1 MRCLMAWPSFCRG
14 VWRVSGT
21 QVESSSVKH
30 VRSICVRSI
39 RVRSISSAVYAGAR
53 ARTHFEQDVSEFIN
67 IFFERIEETMQ
78 DKVCCVLSVVC
89 CLLCKTRSVVCCLL
103 CKTRSLVCCSVV
115 QDKVSCVLNP
125 KP

>member
-1 MRCLMAWPSFCRG
+1 MRCPMGWPSFRRG

-78 DKVCCVLSVVC
+78 DKVCCAPLDARVC
-89 CLLCKTRSVVCCLL
+89 LRALAYTIAYWPCAPGPALALR
-103 CKTRSLVCCSVV
+103 
-115 QDKVSCVLNP
+115 VSRRGAQGQ
-125 KP
+125 

>member
-1 MRCLMAWPSFCRG
+1 
-14 VWRVSGT
+14 VSGT

-78 DKVCCVLSVVC
+78 DKVCCVLSVVQDKVC
-89 CLLCKTRSVVCCLL
+89 CVLFCCARQGLLCVVLL
-103 CKTRSLVCCSVV
+103 CKTRSLVS
-115 QDKVSCVLNP
+115 
-125 KP
+125 